1 MSGMGSYGDR
11 WSQCSWCCT
20 WGKCCHDDLL
30 QGAERLHRVRYHSEP
45 GYLCE
50 WCLDFGWL
58 QCSWCWTW
66 GKHINDDNIQGAW
79 PLYTMDGIGVMCGW
93 CYYLEEPAWR
103 PNNRKRFMQYLLLGR
118 VLPPKIRMPEVAH
131 AMAVFLAKNMP

>member
-11 WSQCSWCCT
+11 WLQCSWCCT

-30 QGAERLHRVRYHSEP
+30 QGAERLHRIRGT

-66 GKHINDDNIQGAW
+66 GKHNYDDNIQGAW
-79 PLYTMDGIGVMCGW
+79 PLYDSDGIGVLCEW
-93 CYYLEEPAWR
+93 CLVLDEPPWR
-103 PNNRKRFMQYLLLGR
+103 PNNRKRCMQYFHLGR
-118 VLPPKIRMPEVAH
+118 VLPPKIRTPVIAH
-131 AMAVFLAKNMP
+131 AIAVFLAKNMP